1 VPEGAPEYPVDIDRR
16 VFVEMDDG
24 VLIALTVYRPDS
36 ENEGPFP
43 TIVESLPYRKDDAFY
58 AGDWGTYTYLA
69 RRGFAGVRIDIRG
82 TGASTGVIE
91 DEYVPRE
98 QEDTLAVFRWL
109 ADQPWC
115 SGDLGMWGVSWGGF
129 SSLQTAMLRPPEL
142 KAIAPVHATH
152 DRFACDVHYT
162 GGSLHA
168 QEQVDWPPSM
178 VTCNAL
184 PPDPDIVG
192 EVWWDRWMERLEKTP
207 QWPAIWLR
215 HQQRDDYWLHG
226 SPCADYEAI
235 QCPTLLIGGWVDG
248 YVDGML
254 AMTEH
259 LTCPTRTV
267 IGPWGH
273 YRPAGGV
280 PGPGLDH
287 LDLLARWFGHH
298 LRGDDNGVMDM
309 PALTMY
315 VRTGPPFDGP
325 TRPPFESPPTEGYWR
340 AEPAWPPADSIQ
352 VELGLGRLEHADLA
366 WSGPQWVGVHAPAW
380 DRAGKGSSDS
390 RNDDAHSL
398 TFETSPLD
406 EDLEILGVPQV
417 ELRISSD
424 RTVGMVAARLLA
436 VGPDEFGHL
445 ITRGNRNLVFPDDL
459 SAPQEIVPGRMRDVR
474 FPLLTTSAV
483 VPAGWRVRLSL
494 AGADFPVVWPPGE
507 RFTIEIDPG
516 ASRLILPTVPARGPE
531 TRIDIPAPPPQ
542 PDPPGFTEEH
552 RRHAHLTREG
562 TGHLYERHRFST
574 ESQPERDGLIVTSD
588 ETWAISVEDD
598 DPATTHVRADGVL
611 SMERS
616 GWKVTTRGSLELSAD
631 AETFDLVIGLTALHD
646 DEIVFTRTW
655 EERIPRLWA

>member
-1 VPEGAPEYPVDIDRR
+1 MTDGAGFPVAIDRR

-36 ENEGPFP
+36 ANDGPFP

-58 AGDWGTYTYLA
+58 SADWGTYTYLGA
-69 RRGFAGVRIDIRG
+69 RGFAGVRIDIRG

-98 QEDTLAVFRWL
+98 QQDTLSVLRWL
-109 ADQPWC
+109 ADQTWC

-129 SSLQTAMLRPPEL
+129 SSLQTAMLQPPEL

-178 VTCNAL
+178 VVCNAL

-192 EVWWDRWMERLEKTP
+192 DPWWDRWMERLEDTP
-207 QWPAIWLR
+207 QWPGTWLR

-226 SPCADYEAI
+226 SPCADYESIA
-235 QCPTLLIGGWVDG
+235 CPTLLIGGWVDG

-254 AMTEH
+254 AMAEH

-273 YRPAGGV
+273 YRPAGGC

-309 PALTMY
+309 PPLTMY
-315 VRTGPPFDGP
+315 VRAGPPYGGP
-325 TRPPFESPPTEGYWR
+325 TRPPFDEPPTPGYWR
-340 AEPAWPPADSIQ
+340 GEASWPPTDSAEVDFQ
-352 VELGLGRLEHADLA
+352 LARLDHGSLT

-380 DRAGKGSSDS
+380 DRAGRGSSPS
-390 RNDDAHSL
+390 GDDDERSI
-398 TFETSPLD
+398 TFETTPFE
-406 EDLEILGVPQV
+406 EDLEILGTPMV
-417 ELRISSD
+417 ELTITSD
-424 RTVGMVAARLLA
+424 RAVGMLAARLMA
-436 VGPDEFGHL
+436 IDPDGAGHL
-445 ITRGNRNLVFPDDL
+445 ITRGNRNLAFLEDL
-459 SAPQEIVPGRMRDVR
+459 SSPAGVVPGEAMDVR
-474 FPLLTTSAV
+474 FPLMATSAV
-483 VPAGWRVRLSL
+483 LPAGWRLRLAL

-507 RFTIEIDPG
+507 RFRLEIDPER
-516 ASRLILPTVPARGPE
+516 SRLVLPMVPPRGAE
-531 TRIDIPAPPPQ
+531 TRLDIPEPPPQ
-542 PDPPGFTEEH
+542 PEPPGLREEH
-552 RRHAHLTREG
+552 RSGARLTRDG
-562 TGHLYERHRFST
+562 SRSVYERHRFST
-574 ESQPERDGLIVTSD
+574 ESQPERADLTYTSD
-588 ETWAISVEDD
+588 ETWSIGVDD
-598 DPATTHVRADGVL
+598 EDPATTRVEAEGQVT
-611 SMERS
+611 MERP
-616 GWKVTTRGSLELSAD
+616 GWRVTTRGRLRLSAD
-631 AETFDLVIGLTALHD
+631 AAMFHLVIDLTALHD
-646 DEIVFTRTW
+646 DEVVFTRSW
-655 EERIPRLWA
+655 EDDIPRVWA